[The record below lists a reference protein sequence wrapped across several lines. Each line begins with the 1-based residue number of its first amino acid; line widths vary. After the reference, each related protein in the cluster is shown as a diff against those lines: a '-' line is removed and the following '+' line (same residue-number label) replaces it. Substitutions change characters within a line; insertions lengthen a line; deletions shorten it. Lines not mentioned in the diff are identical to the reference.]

1 MMRRK
6 KSESNCHSFSVTY
19 PCSKQ
24 YFSRSVTKMHIFK
37 VSKPGH
43 KQRAVI
49 PHFYSVEKSIEK
61 KKLTIDGEK

>member
-1 MMRRK
+1 MFK
-6 KSESNCHSFSVTY
+6 AIFFPFCYKND
-19 PCSKQ
+19 
-24 YFSRSVTKMHIFK
+24 IFK